1 MRPPRG
7 DDDLPASVVAVTE
20 EEEAEPLEL
29 DLEEER
35 RGRQRKTV
43 HVWYVVFAA
52 FAGLAIGVALLFVY
66 FVHSSAN
73 SRAATCAV
81 VAANR
86 HEKQAQL
93 QQYDANP
100 PTSELARSLQ
110 QTYRESLASW
120 ERLWSTLGCKDAAP
134 PGP

>member
-1 MRPPRG
+1 MRDMSEFDGMSPQEALELNL
-7 DDDLPASVVAVTE
+7 DE
-20 EEEAEPLEL
+20 EE
-29 DLEEER
+29 
-35 RGRQRKTV
+35 GREKDRKIARNRV
-43 HVWYVVFAA
+43 RIRVWYVVFAA
-52 FAGLAIGVALLFVY
+52 FFGLVLGLGFMFVY
-66 FVHSSAN
+66 VVNSSAK
-73 SRAATCAV
+73 SKDATCAV
-81 VAANR
+81 VAASR

-93 QQYDANP
+93 EQYEANP